1 MCTGSS
7 VTTSS
12 RYLATGNWIC
22 MTSVHGRLFVPPFPC
37 RWIIAMSAPFVL
49 PPLTIHVPLPL
60 LPNDRVTPPPSD
72 GRRVRSQVR
81 AGGSSTN
88 QTWDAWG
95 VAATRAGDW
104 MSGLIHSH
112 RRTFPSL
119 PFLQGCPATR
129 LPRGIISRLQN
140 MHAGRMAAS
149 CMFDRLPPH
158 PVGRHRVTPFL
169 PYRRK

>member
-1 MCTGSS
+1 MHRLICNHFQQIPCHRQFDLNDFGSRPL
-7 VTTSS
+7 VRTSISMSLDYRDVHSFCPTSTDHS
-12 RYLATGNWIC
+12 R
-22 MTSVHGRLFVPPFPC
+22 TSPTASKRH
-37 RWIIAMSAPFVL
+37 
-49 PPLTIHVPLPL
+49 
-60 LPNDRVTPPPSD
+60 PPPSD
-72 GRRVRSQVR
+72 GRRIRSQVR